1 MTFSV
6 DPSAVRTYAR
16 HLSDAHQV
24 AETAK
29 SYVNQHGSF
38 SVHESGL
45 FGMLA
50 PGHRQLLAS
59 LNTMLGHLST
69 LTDTSSVA
77 MKQVAGHYEQTD
89 LRAESTIDATY
100 PAAPRATPRRD

>member
-1 MTFSV
+1 MAFSV
-6 DPSAVRTYAR
+6 DPRAVRTYAA
-16 HLSDAHQV
+16 HLADAHQA
-24 AETAK
+24 AEAAK

-59 LNTMLGHLST
+59 LNTMLENVVEQRYQAVMAVL
-69 LTDTSSVA
+69 
-77 MKQVAGHYEQTD
+77 AG
-89 LRAESTIDATY
+89 
-100 PAAPRATPRRD
+100 RRTRLDSAG